1 MYIIYKSRGGRRPS
15 TVSAP
20 IGQSNIWQE
29 TLARADDLR
38 KLKQDREA
46 LQQKIEKWRGEQEGV
61 RDRVQQHRRDLTEAP
76 QQLQEVKEEIT
87 KRTRFEVKIGEIRDT
102 IASFERECRE
112 MPALQNDLKVRVGEL
127 LESKMTINEKTLK
140 AVHKLIAATREL
152 DLIPIAD
159 QGIQNQLSELPDRLD
174 EEKAKYAELE
184 PKILDLNQQLKAK
197 IALIKRKKEEA
208 ERACALT
215 AENKEMM
222 AELPD
227 DLDVLK
233 AELARLKTSYTALS
247 HIDPT
252 IAARF
257 PEVEQKKAE
266 TQEKLDEL
274 QAIVEENEGTLMR
287 KFNEWREMLTADG
300 EN

>member
-1 MYIIYKSRGGRRPS
+1 
-15 TVSAP
+15 
-20 IGQSNIWQE
+20 
-29 TLARADDLR
+29 
-38 KLKQDREA
+38 
-46 LQQKIEKWRGEQEGV
+46 
-61 RDRVQQHRRDLTEAP
+61 
-76 QQLQEVKEEIT
+76 
-87 KRTRFEVKIGEIRDT
+87 VKIGEIRDK

-140 AVHKLIAATREL
+140 AIHKFIAAIREL
-152 DLIPIAD
+152 DRISIAD
-159 QGIQNQLSELPDRLD
+159 QGIQNQHSELQDRLD
-174 EEKAKYAELE
+174 AEKATYAELE
-184 PKILDLNQQLKAK
+184 QKILDLNQQLKAK
-197 IALIKRKKEEA
+197 DALIKRKKEEA

-222 AELPD
+222 AELPG

-233 AELARLKTSYTALS
+233 AELARLKLSDTALS

-257 PEVEQKKAE
+257 QEAEQKKAE
-266 TQEKLDEL
+266 TQEKLDER